1 MSSQHKVVVDT
12 NILFMSIYGSDK
24 AEKILQL
31 ANENKIKLFS
41 PISVKRELETILE
54 REFSWNQEKIQ
65 ENIDALPVIWIEKE
79 IYESVMDKTT
89 VKKYGDKNVE
99 ALATILN
106 CNLLTADT
114 DFDKVKQK
122 ISTDDFLKNFED

>member
-54 REFSWNQEKIQ
+54 REFGWNQEKIQ

-89 VKKYGDKNVE
+89 VKKYGD
-99 ALATILN
+99 
-106 CNLLTADT
+106 
-114 DFDKVKQK
+114 QK
-122 ISTDDFLKNFED
+122 IFESVLKFLDDQSVLSRYTLT